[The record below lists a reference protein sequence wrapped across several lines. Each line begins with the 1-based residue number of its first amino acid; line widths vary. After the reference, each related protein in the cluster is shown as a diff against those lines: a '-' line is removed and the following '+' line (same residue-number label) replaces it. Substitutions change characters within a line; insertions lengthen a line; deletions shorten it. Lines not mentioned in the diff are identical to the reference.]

1 MNLNPLALAIG
12 VVVIAGGGMYVMGS
26 GHNDVKNVT
35 VKAAAPALPRSNDT
49 IADSSTSGE
58 DVATLI
64 AMSKA
69 QNEHYAKL
77 EDKYKDL
84 QAKVEMQA
92 SNNNQNQQSLVDS
105 VVNKINQ
112 SGALDVDS
120 AVNDKLTDLENQL
133 RSFTDKDKVD
143 NASYIDD
150 YGVAHSTTTMGSV
163 FNDGS
168 QSHNVKTAS
177 NNNGGYSLGI
187 QQEYNGWIMP
197 DDGQLVQEDNGHDLK
212 PTFALKKSQIFSQ
225 NTGNTLYQAK
235 PKEVTKDGK
244 LVDHVTRFGTIPQDA
259 TLMGAVTM
267 TALLGRIPVKGKL
280 VDPFEFKVLLG
291 ADNLASNG
299 IYIPNLKSM
308 VMRGVAKGNYTGQCV
323 SGDIISGTFTFND
336 GRIQSFSGA
345 DLDQDSSSSYEA
357 AGQVDQDRVGWIS
370 TMTGIPCVSGEYI
383 SDAPS
388 FIGLQGGLAAL
399 GGISNGFAA
408 AAQQVT
414 GSGDNQSKA
423 ITDPTQFAIGTG
435 GDAAVKSMSQWIED
449 IRQTAFA
456 MVYVKPNQ
464 KIAINI
470 TKEIPIDYHSTAR
483 KVSYANEWGNN
494 EQNLD

>member
-12 VVVIAGGGMYVMGS
+12 IVVIAGGGMYLANS
-26 GHNDVKNVT
+26 GHGDVKNVS
-35 VKAAAPALPRSNDT
+35 VRANAPTLPETTTESPT
-49 IADSSTSGE
+49 SSTSGE

-77 EDKYKDL
+77 EDKYTDL
-84 QAKVEMQA
+84 KSQVEIQQANGSA
-92 SNNNQNQQSLVDS
+92 DRQSLVDS
-105 VVNKINQ
+105 IVNKINK
-112 SGALDVDS
+112 SGALNVDS
-120 AVNDKLTDLENQL
+120 SINDKLTDLENKVRQ
-133 RSFTDKDKVD
+133 FTGKDKVD
-143 NASYIDD
+143 NDSYADE
-150 YGVAHSTTTMGSV
+150 YGVDHSSTSEMGGV
-163 FNDGS
+163 FKDDKQNS
-168 QSHNVKTAS
+168 PQKATS
-177 NNNGGYSLGI
+177 NGYSLGV

-197 DDGQLVQEDNGHDLK
+197 DDGQLVQEANGHDAK
-212 PTFALKKSQIFSQ
+212 PTFALDKSQIFTQ
-225 NTGNTLYQAK
+225 NTGNTLYK
-235 PKEVTKDGK
+235 PKPKVVIDKDGK
-244 LVDHVTRFGTIPQDA
+244 IIDHVTRFGTIPQDA

-267 TALLGRIPVKGKL
+267 TALLGRVPVKGKL
-280 VDPFEFKVLLG
+280 IDPFEFKVLIG

-299 IYIPNLKSM
+299 IYIPNLKAM

-336 GRIQSFSGA
+336 GRIQSFSGE
-345 DLDQDSSSSYEA
+345 DLAQENSSSYEA
-357 AGQVDQDRVGWIS
+357 AGQVDQDRIGWIS
-370 TMTGIPCVSGEYI
+370 TMTGIPCISGEYI
-383 SDAPS
+383 SDAAS
-388 FIGLQGGLAAL
+388 FISLQGGLAAV
-399 GGISNGFAA
+399 GGLANGFAA

-423 ITDPTQFAIGTG
+423 ITDPTQYALGTG
-435 GDAAVKSMSQWIED
+435 GDAAVKSMSKWIED

-470 TKEIPIDYHSTAR
+470 TKEIPIDYHSNAR